1 MNDEYFFVTLYVGA
15 TRKSMR
21 FLLDTA
27 ASVTWVPELSC
38 AGCKGAPRFERAA
51 SHYPKYLD
59 FVIKISEFWALVARG

>member
-1 MNDEYFFVTLYVGA
+1 VNDEYFFVTLYVGA
-15 TRKSMR
+15 TGKSMR

-51 SHYPKYLD
+51 SHSWREGDGTGLR
-59 FVIKISEFWALVARG
+59 LVYA